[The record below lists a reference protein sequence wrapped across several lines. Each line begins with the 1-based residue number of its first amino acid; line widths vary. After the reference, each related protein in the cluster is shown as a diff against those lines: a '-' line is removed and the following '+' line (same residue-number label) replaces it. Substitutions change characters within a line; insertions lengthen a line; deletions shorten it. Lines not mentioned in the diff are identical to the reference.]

1 MSTTVCATARNIQE
15 LPAAVATI
23 KQAMEGYTIFALRGQ
38 MGAGKTTFVNE
49 LMRQMGVTDD
59 ATGSPSFAIVN
70 QYDLPSGRPVYH
82 FDLYRLD
89 DEEEVLDTGFTD
101 YIDSGDICLIEW
113 PDRAEGLLPS
123 DTVDIMISVDPDTDA
138 RTITLTAS

>member
-1 MSTTVCATARNIQE
+1 MSTTVCATARNLQE
-15 LPAAVATI
+15 LTSAVATI

-59 ATGSPSFAIVN
+59 ATSSPSFAIVN

-138 RTITLTAS
+138 RTITLTTY